1 MYGFN
6 LVDCAPGGDQRFVC
20 EAERQR
26 RGFVSH
32 FVCVCVCVVSVEMF
46 ARVLVL
52 LALLAAVF
60 AAIDEHKVIMCVL
73 VPPVFLLN

>member
-1 MYGFN
+1 MASTW
-6 LVDCAPGGDQRFVC
+6 LTAPPGEISVLCVRL
-20 EAERQR
+20 
-26 RGFVSH
+26 RGSGAVSCH
-32 FVCVCVCVVSVEMF
+32 ILFVCVFVWFPSKMF

>member
-1 MYGFN
+1 
-6 LVDCAPGGDQRFVC
+6 LFV
-20 EAERQR
+20 
-26 RGFVSH
+26 FV
-32 FVCVCVCVVSVEMF
+32 FVWFPSKMF